1 MTKRKGRFEGNVKF
15 VSALPLEE
23 CIYRLQTLDTEDIQ
37 LQFKTKS
44 IDSISFQ
51 AKLLE
56 RGVVRAEG
64 IGTLRRWEGTL
75 TRVDCDVK
83 VREGVMRWLLLL
95 AGLFLMIM
103 IILPT
108 VFLIAANVNVI
119 GWLGISIC
127 FVGILLG
134 MLWLT
139 KRYAPIDDTP
149 QNLLYIIEE
158 TLK

>member
-1 MTKRKGRFEGNVKF
+1 MVKRKGRFEGNLKF
-15 VSALPLEE
+15 VSSLPLEE
-23 CIYRLQTLDTEDIQ
+23 CIYRLQTLDAESIQ

-44 IDSISFQ
+44 IDAITFE

-56 RGVVRAEG
+56 RGVVRAKG
-64 IGTLRRWEGTL
+64 IGSLRRWEGTL

-83 VREGVMRWLLLL
+83 VREGLMRWLLLL

-108 VFLIAANVNVI
+108 MSLISANVNVVV
-119 GWLGISIC
+119 WLGINIG
-127 FVGILLG
+127 FVAIIIW

-139 KRYAPIDDTP
+139 NRYAPIDDTP
-149 QNLLYIIEE
+149 QNLLRIIEE
-158 TLK
+158 TLE

>member
-15 VSALPLEE
+15 VSPLPLEE

-64 IGTLRRWEGTL
+64 VGTLRRWEGTL
-75 TRVDCDVK
+75 TRVDCDVQ

-127 FVGILLG
+127 FVGILLD